1 MADDDVDSADGWG
14 SSSPDPPDTGDPGD
28 ADSAE
33 GWGESSPDPPETG
46 EPGDADSAENWGTS
60 DPVDYNDDSG
70 GSDDT
75 SDSSGSDDGSSG
87 QDGDGS
93 DSGGSGD
100 DDRTDSIY
108 DPRPEDR
115 PDEDPQDDSPSTGG
129 GSSGSSDSTDS
140 VTSTTPEDR
149 PNEDPQDDPPD
160 TGGGEGE
167 GSTLNTVQPWPPA
180 PPQDGGGTD
189 TGSAGQPDGGSS
201 SPDPPST
208 GEPGDADSVEGWG
221 ESSPDPPETGEPGD
235 ADSAEGWGN
244 PQLTPEQAAASIAQD
259 VDGVSQDDVTFV
271 NGELSKG
278 SQEALG
284 RAAFEDSL
292 GEQAAQDLQLGED
305 FTYDEESGAVELTPY
320 GQKELARQQVEES
333 NIADLEP
340 GEDFE
345 VTYNSG
351 NSESSVAVSLTDS
364 GRDAVAQA
372 QQDLRA
378 AAAAATS
385 GSGEMARNTDATDF
399 AAFEDAVSRV
409 EQQVEEQNP
418 GMEAGE
424 DFDVGISES
433 GEFTVDTTEQYE
445 QEQREQA
452 NEAIAAQYE
461 SQLEE
466 QTGAD
471 LSPADVTTRK
481 LTEDG
486 ETRIVGEL
494 TQSGQQKVENSTES
508 STTGSSENVTGLAGI
523 VGLDAQTVRDINE
536 ASQNVLDTVST
547 GDGYDDSGLPSPEVS
562 WSGGNVELLANEDS
576 GSVNTD
582 VTDALTQ
589 SGGFLT
595 ESQEQDLRVRA
606 NRLSDEYA
614 FIGDTLQDTVT
625 GVTGS
630 AKAGR
635 FAGSAGDV
643 VGNLPA
649 NVDRGILAAETGVET
664 VQNSPDVGAADTLAA
679 VGSVTGALTKQTVQS
694 AQQNPYQFAG
704 EIVGGAAL
712 GTAAFKSFEK
722 AGDVSRS
729 ASLTGTDTVDLSDI
743 TDEAGVRGELPG
755 FDTDPDAPTREAVDE
770 IRTKASDNPDAA
782 TEGTGGD
789 STLYHGTQAE
799 FDADLEVGEGA
810 SELPGLFTSPEASPI
825 ALQGSGTGWP
835 SPTLRPRLPSLGG
848 KSDRFVGLPGDDVR
862 GMPEDAT
869 GAGYAVK
876 QGDDVVESG
885 LGRGEAKAKASRM
898 DDAEVAPDPTTSGY
912 EFLTENA
919 EAGAAY
925 VRPEGGRTSELESI
939 FPPESEFTKTGTIAV
954 RVGRKQFP
962 GTDIDIPGTGR
973 KVPLDLFERDGDTT
987 ADSSGDELLEDLDEG
1002 GSTTAAA
1009 VSRDLDRLGEG
1020 DGSVAAGGAY
1030 TGGAATAPFAGT
1042 SAENADAGGTDEP
1055 SEGSAESDTTIEAG
1069 GWPEF
1074 SDEFSDELSDETD
1087 EWTSFDIEETEV
1099 VSDGTTERFSGTT
1112 TIDGGSSE
1120 TGEWTEF
1127 SDETDE
1133 WTPFGEETAGSS
1145 TEGASET
1152 TSETFADPSDG
1163 QGSGFG
1169 SGFGESMGSP
1179 FGESTDSPFE
1189 SQYDPAPTEPSSG
1202 GGPTEPGSGSPSS
1215 PGSGGPTS
1223 PPSGTPSDPDR
1234 RRRRFDFDFD
1244 DGADEKD
1251 EGDLSTAFSA
1261 DDFDTGIAD
1270 VEELEQQMEDI
1281 DEQFE
1286 DLGF

>member
-1 MADDDVDSADGWG
+1 MASDDVDTADGWG
-14 SSSPDPPDTGDPGD
+14 ESSPDPPDTGDPGD

-33 GWGESSPDPPETG
+33 
-46 EPGDADSAENWGTS
+46 NWGTS
-60 DPVDYNDDSG
+60 DPVDYDDDSG
-70 GSDDT
+70 GSDNT
-75 SDSSGSDDGSSG
+75 SGSSGSDDGGSG
-87 QDGDGS
+87 QDDGGS
-93 DSGGSGD
+93 DS
-100 DDRTDSIY
+100 
-108 DPRPEDR
+108 
-115 PDEDPQDDSPSTGG
+115 G

-167 GSTLNTVQPWPPA
+167 GSPLNTVDPGPPA
-180 PPQDGGGTD
+180 PPQDGGDGAGTGTD
-189 TGSAGQPDGGSS
+189 TGSDGQDADNPS
-201 SPDPPST
+201 DPPST
-208 GEPGDADSVEGWG
+208 GEPGDVDSVEGWG

-235 ADSAEGWGN
+235 VDSAEGWGN
-244 PQLTPEQAAASIAQD
+244 PQLTPEQAAAGIAND
-259 VDGVSQDDVTFV
+259 VDGVSQDDLTFV
-271 NGELSKG
+271 DGELSRG
-278 SQEALG
+278 SQEELG
-284 RAAFEDSL
+284 RAALEGSL
-292 GEQAAQDLQLGED
+292 GEQTAQDLQLGED
-305 FTYDEESGAVELTPY
+305 FTYDPTTGETELTPY
-320 GQKELARQQVEES
+320 GQKELARSQVEES
-333 NIADLEP
+333 YLGDLEP

-345 VTYNSG
+345 VTYNSDAAG
-351 NSESSVAVSLTDS
+351 NASGDGDSGSPVDVSITDS
-364 GRDAVAQA
+364 GREQIAQA
-372 QQDLRA
+372 KQDGRA
-378 AAAAATS
+378 ALVAATS
-385 GSGEMARNTDATDF
+385 GSGELARGIDATDF
-399 AAFEDAVSRV
+399 RGVDDAIARV
-409 EQQVEEQNP
+409 EQAVESENP

-424 DFDVGISES
+424 DFTVGIDES
-433 GEFTVDTTEQYE
+433 GGFTVSQTDTP
-445 QEQREQA
+445 
-452 NEAIAAQYE
+452 
-461 SQLEE
+461 S
-466 QTGAD
+466 
-471 LSPADVTTRK
+471 S
-481 LTEDG
+481 
-486 ETRIVGEL
+486 
-494 TQSGQQKVENSTES
+494 SVENPPGTPRSRAGATGNTGDNLPES
-508 STTGSSENVTGLAGI
+508 STTGSSENVTGLAGV

-536 ASQNVLDTVST
+536 ASQNVVNTVFT
-547 GDGYDDSGLPSPEVS
+547 GDGYGDSGLPGPELS
-562 WSGGNVELLANEDS
+562 LPGGEGALFGTITSKDS
-576 GSVNTD
+576 GSVNTE

-606 NRLSDEYA
+606 NRLSSEYA
-614 FIGDTLQDTVT
+614 FIGDTLQDTVG

-630 AKAGR
+630 GKAGR
-635 FAGSAGDV
+635 FAGSFGDV

-649 NVDRGILAAETGVET
+649 NVDRAVLAAETGVET

-704 EIVGGAAL
+704 EVVGGAAL

-722 AGDVSRS
+722 AGDISRS
-729 ASLTGTDTVDLSDI
+729 VSLTGTDTVDLSDI
-743 TDEAGVRGELPG
+743 TDEAGVRGDLPG

-835 SPTLRPRLPSLGG
+835 SPTLKPRLPSIGG

-885 LGRGEAKAKASRM
+885 LGRGEAKAKASGM
-898 DDAEVAPDPTTSGY
+898 DGAEVAPDPTTSGY

-925 VRPEGGRTSELESI
+925 VRPEGGRTTELESI

-962 GTDIDIPGTGR
+962 GTDVDIPGTGR

-987 ADSSGDELLEDLDEG
+987 ADSSSGEFLEDLDEG

-1030 TGGAATAPFAGT
+1030 TGGAAASPFAGT
-1042 SAENADAGGTDEP
+1042 SAENADAGATGESGGRAAD
-1055 SEGSAESDTTIEAG
+1055 SESSESPLTIEA
-1069 GWPEF
+1069 
-1074 SDEFSDELSDETD
+1074 SETGV
-1087 EWTSFDIEETEV
+1087 SASPFDIEETEV
-1099 VSDGTTERFSGTT
+1099 VSGASGTEELS
-1112 TIDGGSSE
+1112 G
-1120 TGEWTEF
+1120 F
-1127 SDETDE
+1127 SDDSDE
-1133 WTPFGEETAGSS
+1133 WTPFGEDAVGSS
-1145 TEGASET
+1145 TEGTSET
-1152 TSETFADPSDG
+1152 TSESFAPPSDG
-1163 QGSGFG
+1163 QRSGFG
-1169 SGFGESMGSP
+1169 SGESMGSG
-1179 FGESTDSPFE
+1179 FGEPTDSPFE
-1189 SQYDPAPTEPSSG
+1189 LQYEPGPTEPSSG
-1202 GGPTEPGSGSPSS
+1202 GPTEPDSGVPTGSSFGSFGSGK
-1215 PGSGGPTS
+1215 
-1223 PPSGTPSDPDR
+1223 SDPNR
-1234 RRRRFDFDFD
+1234 RRSRFDFDFD
-1244 DGADEKD
+1244 NGDDEKD
-1251 EGDLSTAFSA
+1251 PGDPVEVSTALSS
-1261 DDFDTGIAD
+1261 DSFDTGIAS

>member
-1 MADDDVDSADGWG
+1 MASDDVDTADGWG

-33 GWGESSPDPPETG
+33 
-46 EPGDADSAENWGTS
+46 NWGTS
-60 DPVDYNDDSG
+60 DPVDYDDDSG
-70 GSDDT
+70 GSDNT
-75 SDSSGSDDGSSG
+75 SGSSGSDDGGSG
-87 QDGDGS
+87 QDDGGS

-149 PNEDPQDDPPD
+149 PNEDPQDDSPN
-160 TGGGEGE
+160 TGGGDGE
-167 GSTLNTVQPWPPA
+167 GSDLNTVDPGPPA
-180 PPQDGGGTD
+180 PPQDGGDGAGTGTD
-189 TGSAGQPDGGSS
+189 TGSDGQDADNPS
-201 SPDPPST
+201 DPPET
-208 GEPGDADSVEGWG
+208 GEPGDVDSVEGWG

-235 ADSAEGWGN
+235 VDSAEGWGESSPDPPETGEPGDVDSAEGWGN
-244 PQLTPEQAAASIAQD
+244 PQLTPEQAAAGIAND
-259 VDGVSQDDVTFV
+259 VDGVSQDDLTFV
-271 NGELSKG
+271 DGELSRQ
-278 SQEALG
+278 SQEELG
-284 RAAFEDSL
+284 RAALEGSL
-292 GEQAAQDLQLGED
+292 GEQTAQDLQLGED
-305 FTYDEESGAVELTPY
+305 FTYDADTGAAELTPY
-320 GQKELARQQVEES
+320 GQKELARNQVAES
-333 NIADLEP
+333 TLGDLDP
-340 GEDFE
+340 GTDFE
-345 VTYNSG
+345 VTYDSDAASDSG
-351 NSESSVAVSLTDS
+351 GSPVDVSFTDS
-364 GRDAVAQA
+364 GRGKIAQA
-372 QQDLRA
+372 KQDGRA
-378 AAAAATS
+378 ALAAATS
-385 GSGEMARNTDATDF
+385 GSGEMARTTDATDF
-399 AAFEDAVSRV
+399 GAFDDAISRV
-409 EQQVEEQNP
+409 EQAVESENP

-424 DFDVGISES
+424 DFTVGIDES
-433 GEFTVDTTEQYE
+433 GGFTVSQTDTP
-445 QEQREQA
+445 
-452 NEAIAAQYE
+452 
-461 SQLEE
+461 S
-466 QTGAD
+466 
-471 LSPADVTTRK
+471 S
-481 LTEDG
+481 
-486 ETRIVGEL
+486 
-494 TQSGQQKVENSTES
+494 SVENPPGTPRSRAGATGNTGDNLPES
-508 STTGSSENVTGLAGI
+508 STTGSSENVTGLAGV

-536 ASQNVLDTVST
+536 ASQNVVNTVFT
-547 GDGYDDSGLPSPEVS
+547 GDGYGDSGLPGPELS
-562 WSGGNVELLANEDS
+562 LPGGEGALFGTITSKDS
-576 GSVNTD
+576 GSVNTE

-606 NRLSDEYA
+606 NRLSSEYA
-614 FIGDTLQDTVT
+614 FIGDTLQDTVS

-630 AKAGR
+630 EKAGR
-635 FAGSAGDV
+635 FAGSFGDV

-664 VQNSPDVGAADTLAA
+664 VQNSPDVGAADTIAA

-694 AQQNPYQFAG
+694 AQKNPYQFAG
-704 EIVGGAAL
+704 EIAGGAAL

-722 AGDVSRS
+722 AGDISRS
-729 ASLTGTDTVDLSDI
+729 VSLTGRETVDYSDI

-755 FDTDPDAPTREAVDE
+755 FDTDSDAPTREAVDE

-835 SPTLRPRLPSLGG
+835 SPTLKPRLPSIGG

-885 LGRGEAKAKASRM
+885 LGRGEAKARASDM

-912 EFLTENA
+912 EFLMENA

-925 VRPEGGRTSELESI
+925 VRPEGGRTTELESI
-939 FPPESEFTKTGTIAV
+939 FPPESEFTKTGTVAV

-962 GTDIDIPGTGR
+962 GTDADIPGTGR

-987 ADSSGDELLEDLDEG
+987 ADSSSGEFLEDLDEG

-1009 VSRDLDRLGEG
+1009 VSRDLDRLGGG

-1030 TGGAATAPFAGT
+1030 TGGAAASPFAGT
-1042 SAENADAGGTDEP
+1042 SAENADAGATGESGGREAD
-1055 SEGSAESDTTIEAG
+1055 SESSESPLTIEA
-1069 GWPEF
+1069 
-1074 SDEFSDELSDETD
+1074 SETGV
-1087 EWTSFDIEETEV
+1087 SASPFDIEETEV
-1099 VSDGTTERFSGTT
+1099 VSGASGTEELS
-1112 TIDGGSSE
+1112 G
-1120 TGEWTEF
+1120 F
-1127 SDETDE
+1127 SDDSDE
-1133 WTPFGEETAGSS
+1133 WTPFGEDAVGSS
-1145 TEGASET
+1145 TEGTSET
-1152 TSETFADPSDG
+1152 TSESFASPSDG
-1163 QGSGFG
+1163 QRSGFG
-1169 SGFGESMGSP
+1169 SGESMGSG
-1179 FGESTDSPFE
+1179 FGEPTDSPFE
-1189 SQYDPAPTEPSSG
+1189 LQYEPGPTEPSSG
-1202 GGPTEPGSGSPSS
+1202 GPTEPDSGVPTGSSFGSFGSGK
-1215 PGSGGPTS
+1215 
-1223 PPSGTPSDPDR
+1223 SDPNR
-1234 RRRRFDFDFD
+1234 RRSRFDFDFD
-1244 DGADEKD
+1244 NGDDEKD
-1251 EGDLSTAFSA
+1251 PGDPVEVSTALSS
-1261 DDFDTGIAD
+1261 DSFDTGIAS